1 MIPNYGYQLNQERR
15 TRSRAELLANDL
27 RLGHQAAAVSR
38 VHRTAARGARALV
51 SIALKAITALVGG
64 ATTPAASDSRW

>member
-15 TRSRAELLANDL
+15 TRSRAELIANDL
-27 RLGHQAAAVSR
+27 RLGRQAAAVSR
-38 VHRTAARGARALV
+38 SRRTAARGARALV

-64 ATTPAASDSRW
+64 TTTPAASDSRW

>member
-27 RLGHQAAAVSR
+27 RLGRQAAAVSR
-38 VHRTAARGARALV
+38 GRRAAARMARASV
-51 SIALKAITALVGG
+51 SIALKAIAALKAG
-64 ATTPAASDSRW
+64 ATTRAASDSSW